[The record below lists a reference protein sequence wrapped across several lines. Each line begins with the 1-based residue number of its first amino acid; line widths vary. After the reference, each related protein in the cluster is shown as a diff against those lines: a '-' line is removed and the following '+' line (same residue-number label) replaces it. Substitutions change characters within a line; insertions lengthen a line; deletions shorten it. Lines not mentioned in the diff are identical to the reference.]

1 MATTRSGALM
11 PAHRPLPA
19 LCAALAL
26 AACTPDPGDTAPPGD
41 STPGHDTGDTT
52 PQPDACDPDGD
63 HIDQGSLDA
72 ALAWIDDNPNHIDSF
87 AVAHCG
93 QTLVATTYNGYEPAT
108 LHDLQSATK
117 SYSAVL
123 VGIAIDQGLIS
134 GVDQPIAELLPDH
147 AHLLEG
153 DKALITVEHLLTMSS
168 GLAWTDFGPGNSF
181 DRIAAAE
188 DSVAFILGEPL
199 ETTPGEVFF
208 YNTGSSHLLSAI
220 VHNNSGMSTAA
231 YAEQQLFEPQ
241 DITAYTWPT
250 TLDGIAQGGWGMT
263 MTPGDFAKLGQ
274 LLLDEGRQDD
284 AQLVSQAFVDAAT
297 APQVD
302 NGMGGSY
309 GYQLWIET
317 NLFEVEDLAAARGY
331 GGQDCFVLEELDMVV
346 TFTGDIR
353 YPADMAQ
360 DVVTLMNDFVLPA
373 HAEGAH

>member
-1 MATTRSGALM
+1 M
-11 PAHRPLPA
+11 PDHRPLFS
-19 LCAALAL
+19 LCATLAL
-26 AACTPDPGDTAPPGD
+26 AACTPDPGDSAPDED
-41 STPGHDTGDTT
+41 SAPGHETGDTEG
-52 PQPDACDPDGD
+52 QPDACDPDGD
-63 HIDQGSLDA
+63 HIDMAKLDA
-72 ALAWIDDNPNHIDSF
+72 ALAWIDDNPNFIDSF

-93 QTLVATTYNGYEPAT
+93 QTLVASTYNGYEAAT

-123 VGIAIDQGLIS
+123 VGIAIDQGLIA

-181 DRIAAAE
+181 DRIGAAE

-199 ETTPGEVFF
+199 ETSPGQVFF

-220 VHNNSGMSTAA
+220 VHTNAGMGTAA
-231 YAEQQLFEPQ
+231 YAEQQLFGPL
-241 DITAYTWPT
+241 DIDATTWDT
-250 TLDGIAQGGWGMT
+250 TLDGIPQGGWGMS
-263 MTPGDFAKLGQ
+263 MAPGDFAKLGQ
-274 LLLDEGRQDD
+274 LLLDEGRWGDQ
-284 AQLVSQAFVDAAT
+284 QIVSEAFVDAAT
-297 APQVD
+297 APQLD

-331 GGQDCFVLEELDMVV
+331 GGQDCFVLEALDMVV
-346 TFTGDIR
+346 TFNGDIR
-353 YPADMAQ
+353 YPAEMAQ
-360 DVVTLMNDFVLPA
+360 DVVTLMNEYVLPA
-373 HAEGAH
+373 HGGATH